1 MNETTGWED
10 EFEMIKIS
18 KNLEIFVFNSTKDI
32 IQKYTFDG
40 KLEKDYDTIEEADL
54 IEIAETGKILVNDV
68 KNF

>member
-1 MNETTGWED
+1 
-10 EFEMIKIS
+10 MIKIS
-18 KNLEIFVFNSTKDI
+18 KNLEIFVFNSTKDL
-32 IQKYTFDG
+32 IQKYSFDG